1 MTASELKT
9 KLALGVICEGSGDR
23 EVTCGYCG
31 DLLSWVMGRAPAD
44 SVWITVMSN
53 LNVIA
58 VASLA
63 DVACII
69 LAEGAALDPDAQTR
83 AVTENM
89 NVYTTT
95 EDMFTICRRIEL

>member
-1 MTASELKT
+1 MTVSKMRESLS
-9 KLALGVICEGSGDR
+9 LEIICEGDPYR

-63 DVACII
+63 DVACIV
-69 LAEGAALDPDAQTR
+69 LAEGAVLDEDAKKR
-83 AVTENM
+83 AELEGM
-89 NVYTTT
+89 NVYSSKY
-95 EDMFTICRRIEL
+95 DLFNLCRMIEL